1 MAQTR
6 DLTRTLPTSTYTVP
20 INISDIANITA
31 SQNFTIPAWNFHERI
46 NFVLRQSAMGA
57 AAQCVGGDNGTTCGS
72 DWGSSEWDGTEGLG
86 QELSALNVILANIPL
101 TGRLATVNSSATE
114 VSGSGDGDDAAG
126 TGGTNDS
133 GAGDADDAAQST
145 GGAGHIAV
153 SSMGLMVV
161 VGSMM
166 AFL

>member
-31 SQNFTIPAWNFHERI
+31 SQNFTIPAWNSHERI

-101 TGRLATVNSSATE
+101 AGRLATVNSSAAG
-114 VSGSGDGDDAAG
+114 VIGSNDNGTAG
-126 TGGTNDS
+126 TGGANDT
-133 GAGDADDAAQST
+133 GPDAADDAAQST